1 MTRGEGGTVGQ
12 TAGPQD
18 SRTGR
23 QPEAGRQ
30 SARRLVVAA
39 AVGIG
44 EGAIK
49 RVTRA
54 SRLKS

>member
-1 MTRGEGGTVGQ
+1 MGQ

-23 QPEAGRQ
+23 QPGSQAARQ